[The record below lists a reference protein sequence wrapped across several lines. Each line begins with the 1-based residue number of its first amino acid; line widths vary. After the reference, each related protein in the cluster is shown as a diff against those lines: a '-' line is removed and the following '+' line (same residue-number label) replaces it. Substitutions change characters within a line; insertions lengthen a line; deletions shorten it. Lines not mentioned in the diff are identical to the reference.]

1 MSEIFFFCLFFFRKS
16 KNHLWVCQHTLL
28 DLQQYMY
35 LLYVLVCTVC
45 GCVSHS
51 DRTLVSRVGGRHGHG
66 VAAPLGHAGGL
77 EHAGIEACMSAGM
90 LRQVVTP
97 HETLITQGAVEAL
110 LAGVCAVVT
119 R

>member
-1 MSEIFFFCLFFFRKS
+1 MFERFFFFFRKG
-16 KNHLWVCQHTLL
+16 KHHLWVCQHTLL
-28 DLQQYMY
+28 DLLQYVY
-35 LLYVLVCTVC
+35 LLYLLVCTVH
-45 GCVSHS
+45 GRASHPN
-51 DRTLVSRVGGRHGHG
+51 RTLVSGVRGRHGHG
-66 VAAPLGHAGGL
+66 ATAPLGHAGGL

-90 LRQVVTP
+90 LRQMVAS